1 MLCGHIG
8 KSAHC
13 PETNGR
19 PAIGSAAHRHK
30 TDGRVFFVP
39 KVQIGVGFVMPL
51 NKWHYILKCTS
62 EAKCAL
68 GLAQHLWTPTQA
80 GERSQ
85 TGQACRTISG
95 ASGKLLARPEKVAA
109 VKNCL
114 EKYIWEHPMGPPAP
128 PSEHR
133 LASVRKH
140 LWSFTEAGARA
151 SECGR
156 RESP

>member
-1 MLCGHIG
+1 
-8 KSAHC
+8 
-13 PETNGR
+13 
-19 PAIGSAAHRHK
+19 
-30 TDGRVFFVP
+30 
-39 KVQIGVGFVMPL
+39 MPL
-51 NKWHYILKCTS
+51 NKWHYIIKCTS
-62 EAKCAL
+62 EAKGAL
-68 GLAQHLWTPTQA
+68 RLAQHLWTPTQA

-85 TGQACRTISG
+85 TGQACRTISD

-128 PSEHR
+128 PPEHC

-140 LWSFTEAGARA
+140 LGSFTETGARA
-151 SECGR
+151 CEYGR